1 MYKGG
6 QQCHQNDFVFQKDDV
21 ILPVNQEQLDDI
33 EIDLI
38 MNVKCPTHPNN
49 ECQQKKCKS
58 KNEYQSPLTH
68 NVESLETMESSP
80 RPMSC
85 ENSPTESPVKEKE
98 SHTDIMMKRWQKHIE
113 KVVNKTDL
121 GDIKKQNRDSG
132 QPEYAQS
139 NYLML
144 RQQEEAHR
152 IYNYFDLM
160 TNQSYADYLN
170 QNPATRILTR
180 SQRSMA
186 VYLMIEL
193 NLKRSYEI
201 DTLFMAINI
210 MDRYL
215 SQLSHWN
222 FPQE

>member
-1 MYKGG
+1 
-6 QQCHQNDFVFQKDDV
+6 V
-21 ILPVNQEQLDDI
+21 ILPVDQEQLDDI

-38 MNVKCPTHPNN
+38 MNVKCPTHANN
-49 ECQQKKCKS
+49 ECQKKNCIQKL
-58 KNEYQSPLTH
+58 EYQSPLTH

-85 ENSPTESPVKEKE
+85 ENSPTDSPIQEKE
-98 SHTDIMMKRWQKHIE
+98 THTDIMMKRWQKHIE
-113 KVVNKTDL
+113 KVANKTDL
-121 GDIKKQNRDSG
+121 SDIKTLNKESG
-132 QPEYAQS
+132 QAEYAQS

-152 IYNYFDLM
+152 IFNYFDLM
-160 TNQSYADYLN
+160 SNPSYSDYLKKN
-170 QNPATRILTR
+170 SEARIITR

-193 NLKRSYEI
+193 NLKRQYEI
-201 DTLFMAINI
+201 DTLFMAINV

-215 SQLSHWN
+215 S
-222 FPQE
+222 